1 MEVDMPSQ
9 FNHRGHALRRGRHS
23 EPGQVYLVT
32 AVTERRK
39 TVFTDPLLA
48 RVLVSEMRH
57 LHNDRHLE
65 SLAWVVM
72 PDHVHWLIELGSAPL
87 PKVVQRFKSR
97 SAIAINR
104 ITGETGARIWQRGF
118 HDRALRQDEDLIDA
132 ARYVVANPLRAG
144 LVNRIGDYPW
154 WDALWL

>member
-1 MEVDMPSQ
+1 MEVDMPSK

-23 EPGQVYLVT
+23 ELGQVYLVT

-39 TVFTDPLLA
+39 AVFTDPLLA
-48 RVLVSEMRH
+48 RVLVREMRH
-57 LHNDRHLE
+57 LHDERHVE

-97 SAIAINR
+97 SAVALIELQAKRAHGFGSGGFTIVRCARRR
-104 ITGETGARIWQRGF
+104 I
-118 HDRALRQDEDLIDA
+118 
-132 ARYVVANPLRAG
+132 
-144 LVNRIGDYPW
+144 
-154 WDALWL
+154 